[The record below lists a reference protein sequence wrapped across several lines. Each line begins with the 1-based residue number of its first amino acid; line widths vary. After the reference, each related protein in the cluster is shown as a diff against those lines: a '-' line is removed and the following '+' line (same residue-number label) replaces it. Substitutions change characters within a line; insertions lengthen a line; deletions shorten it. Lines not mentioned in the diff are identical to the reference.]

1 MNQVTVTASGT
12 YEVQIGAGILEHI
25 GTEARKVLRAET
37 VFLISDSN
45 VFPIYGQRV
54 ADSLKTAGFKVDWIV
69 CTAGERAK
77 SPAMWVRL
85 MEHLA
90 HKQLTRSDAIIALG
104 GGVMGDLAGFCA
116 ATYLRGIDYIQVPT
130 SLLAMVDSS
139 VGGKT
144 AIDLTAGKNLCGAFK
159 QPKLVLC
166 DTECLKT
173 LPRKEL
179 LCGCAEVIK
188 YGVLGDAALFETL
201 KAGPDRQDWPAIITR
216 CVEMKRD
223 IVEQDEFD
231 KGLRQS
237 LNLGHTLGHAIEKI
251 ENFSLSHGQ
260 CVAIGMAMI
269 ARSAVKFGL
278 CDADTRDQIVEILNA
293 YGLPTETDKTAD
305 WIVPAALG
313 DKKRQGSTLTLVI
326 PRQIGRCEL
335 HKIDITDLE
344 KWV

>member
-1 MNQVTVTASGT
+1 MNRVTVTASGT
-12 YEVQIGAGILEHI
+12 YEVQIGANILEDI
-25 GTEARKVLRAET
+25 GKEARKVLRAET
-37 VFLISDSN
+37 VFILSDSN
-45 VFPIYGQRV
+45 VFPIYGQQV
-54 ADSLKTAGFKVDWIV
+54 ADSLEAAGFKVDWLV
-69 CTAGERAK
+69 CAAGEQSK
-77 SPAMWVRL
+77 SPAMWLRI
-85 MEHLA
+85 MEYLA
-90 HKQLTRSDAIIALG
+90 QKHLTRSDAIVALG

-173 LPRKEL
+173 LPRQEL

-188 YGVLGDAALFETL
+188 YGILGDRSLFDRL
-201 KAGPDRQDWPAIITR
+201 KTGPDRTDWPEIITR

-223 IVEQDEFD
+223 VVQTDEFD

-237 LNLGHTLGHAIEKI
+237 LNLGHTLGHAVEKLS
-251 ENFSLSHGQ
+251 NYSLSHGQ

-278 CDADTRDQIVEILNA
+278 CDEDTRDEIVDILQA
-293 YGLPTETDKTAD
+293 YGLPTETDKGPD

-313 DKKRQGSTLTLVI
+313 DKKRQGSKLTLVV
-326 PRQIGRCEL
+326 PRLIGRCDL
-335 HKIDITDLE
+335 HKIPISELTE
-344 KWV
+344 WV